1 MTTPLEW
8 RAVRNFHGPPGS
20 RTWMHLSRP
29 LTAIVSR
36 DDGRLHLSVSHRD
49 RIPTWEE
56 LGIARDALLP
66 ADLHFVLLHPPR
78 RYWIN
83 INSRVLHLWESRDKE
98 LIERAEWEG
107 EEVRRAGLG
116 RPPDSGEGQ

>member
-1 MTTPLEW
+1 MTPLEW
-8 RAVRNFHGPPGS
+8 TRMRTVLGIPTDAAVWR
-20 RTWMHLSRP
+20 HLSRP

-36 DDGRLHLSVSHRD
+36 DMGRLHMSVSHRA

-66 ADLHFVLLHPPR
+66 PELHFVLLHPPR

-83 INSRVLHLWESRDKE
+83 FNSRVLHLWESRDKE
-98 LIERAEWEG
+98 LIELAEWEG
-107 EEVRRAGLG
+107 AEAQTDPRN
-116 RPPDSGEGQ
+116 RPPDSGDG